1 MVGPTQPDSVYLG
14 EGISFPHQCRIH
26 AQVFPFSFLS
36 LNRDISFLSFCNQKI
51 AISNSRYVV
60 EDSIL
65 DLYCTRL
72 PESLNIAGLG
82 CTSGSN
88 TLLVIKEIIDA
99 IYERCRQIR
108 RGVLELRVYLND
120 LLGNDFNSVFRSVP
134 VFCDTFKKEKDL
146 PPGTCFIAGVPSSF
160 YGRLF
165 HRNFL
170 DFVHSSYSVH
180 WLSQVPQGLQSEMGI
195 ALNKGNIYMAKSSPL
210 AIFKA
215 YLKQFQIDFSLFL
228 NLHSEEMTCGR
239 RTVLTLMGRKGEEP
253 SSGDC
258 CHLWKLLA
266 QALDGMV
273 SQVIQLIR

>member
-36 LNRDISFLSFCNQKI
+36 LNWDISFLSFLCNQKI

-60 EDSIL
+60 EDSNL
-65 DLYCTRL
+65 DLYCTSL
-72 PESLNIAGLG
+72 PENLNIAGLG

-134 VFCDTFKKEKDL
+134 VFCDTLKKEKGL

-165 HRNFL
+165 PRNFL

-180 WLSQVPQGLQSEMGI
+180 WLSQVS
-195 ALNKGNIYMAKSSPL
+195 
-210 AIFKA
+210 IFI
-215 YLKQFQIDFSLFL
+215 F
-228 NLHSEEMTCGR
+228 
-239 RTVLTLMGRKGEEP
+239 
-253 SSGDC
+253 
-258 CHLWKLLA
+258 
-266 QALDGMV
+266 
-273 SQVIQLIR
+273 